1 MKKIED
7 NCFNEFDPNAVTVD
21 DAIKKI
27 LIKIKTKSS
36 TEEVDIKKAYGRV
49 LARTVKSKINVPN
62 YKNSAMDGYAM
73 NIKCFSTKRNNF
85 QCIGESFAGNPF
97 KKNVGVN
104 KAVKVMTG
112 ALVPSGCNAVV
123 MKELVKVKDGVIETK
138 SKIIKNQNIRFPG
151 EDIKKNQIVL
161 NKGKLINEIDIGI
174 LASLGI
180 SKIPV
185 YEKPIIG
192 FISTGDELVSIK
204 KPIKTSQVYDS
215 NRYLLYGLLKKYP
228 ITIKDYGVVKDKLI
242 PIRKKFQQ
250 SASECDVLI
259 TTGGVSVGDADF
271 VKDVLNELGKINFWK
286 IAVKPGRPL
295 AFGKIKDSIFFGL
308 PGNPVSVVVTFNI
321 FVHAAICK
329 LVGKKHENSLSLEA
343 ELISD
348 IKKRKGRKEYKR
360 GILISK
366 NKKLFVK
373 KSGSQGSNI
382 LSSVKD
388 ANCYIEL
395 DEHMSEMRKGQRVK
409 VLPFELASEY
419 YE

>member
-1 MKKIED
+1 M
-7 NCFNEFDPNAVTVD
+7 
-21 DAIKKI
+21 
-27 LIKIKTKSS
+27 
-36 TEEVDIKKAYGRV
+36 
-49 LARTVKSKINVPN
+49 
-62 YKNSAMDGYAM
+62 
-73 NIKCFSTKRNNF
+73 
-85 QCIGESFAGNPF
+85 
-97 KKNVGVN
+97 
-104 KAVKVMTG
+104 
-112 ALVPSGCNAVV
+112 
-123 MKELVKVKDGVIETK
+123 
-138 SKIIKNQNIRFPG
+138 
-151 EDIKKNQIVL
+151 
-161 NKGKLINEIDIGI
+161 INEIDIGI